1 LPGFRSFRYPSK
13 LLTVTYE
20 SMDARAQKDK
30 VSALLK
36 AAAGRL

>member
-1 LPGFRSFRYPSK
+1 M
-13 LLTVTYE
+13 LTVTLE
-20 SMDARAQKDK
+20 SKDARAQKDK